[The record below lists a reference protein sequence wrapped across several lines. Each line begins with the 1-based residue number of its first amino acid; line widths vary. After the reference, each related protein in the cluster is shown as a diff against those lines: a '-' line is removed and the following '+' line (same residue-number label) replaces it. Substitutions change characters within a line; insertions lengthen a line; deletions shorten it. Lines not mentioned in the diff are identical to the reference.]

1 MNIQTYKQPDE
12 FFQAQVAL
20 AIQNQKKQIKEFEE
34 SYLTN
39 LLASHCQKSTLLEIE
54 NDEPLIIALNKAQ
67 KATAH
72 QEKIVL
78 FRKLG
83 DLTLFVAGFFPDSLK
98 GKQINIKYY
107 KTIGKSAYKNLSVL
121 ERTSRQGAMFFD
133 LYENLAN
140 KFQLF
145 MDILAEVSDN
155 TMRADTDSDLFK
167 LYDHWIKTKSPRA
180 LNLLRKAN
188 IVPINIKTKLH

>member
-1 MNIQTYKQPDE
+1 MNIQLYKQPDE

-34 SYLTN
+34 FYLTN
-39 LLASHCQKSTLLEIE
+39 LLASHCRNSTLLESSD
-54 NDEPLIIALNKAQ
+54 DEPLIIALNNAQ
-67 KATAH
+67 KAKAD

-83 DLTLFVAGFFPDSLK
+83 DLTLFVTGFFPDNLK

-180 LNLLRKAN
+180 LTLLRRAK
-188 IVPINIKTKLH
+188 IVPINYKNLH